1 MKKAMYVILAVVV
14 LLGVFCGGA
23 YLGKNSG
30 VKDTEQDVSTSGGE
44 SEVPDDNDIKQFETT
59 KIEILDQGDNVVAED
74 GGWYMVSN
82 GMKLRICYVGAP
94 EVVSVF
100 YIPTGSQML
109 SQRKQLAV
117 YSLYEEDDVRI
128 KFESSEDDVKR
139 VVVEVPLE
147 GLPETGHLYVM
158 LEDERSAVISETYN
172 ICIE

>member
-23 YLGKNSG
+23 YLGKNSR

-44 SEVPDDNDIKQFETT
+44 SEVPDDNDITQFETT

-147 GLPETGHLYVM
+147 GLPETGHLYVT